1 MKKIFTAILAI
12 IMIAMFF
19 TPTIATA
26 TSQNPFTDVGAN
38 TWYTEAVDYVW
49 SNDLM
54 RGTGTTT
61 FSPNSTMSRA
71 MVATILYRLADEP
84 PISFA
89 PVFSDVSA
97 GSWYA
102 NAVIWANANG
112 IVQGVGGG
120 RFAPNDNV
128 TREQFATLLF
138 RFADFSEMDT
148 SVPLSFNLL
157 QFEDRLHISSWA
169 QESMTWAVYHGLIT
183 GTGATTLSPGGTA
196 TRAQCATI
204 LHRFSNLLSV
214 PMEPEP
220 PTDPPIDLPPNASA
234 LEWQMFEE
242 VNQLRVSN
250 GVSPLAWC
258 NCLRDV
264 ALAHSFDMWQR
275 DFHGHANP
283 DGIGPGG
290 RIRNAGIDFIAAS
303 ENIASGFRTSEA
315 ANAGFMESPTH
326 RDTLLSPGWTHVGIG
341 HWDGG
346 GGSYNGLHWT
356 QKFIRQPDHQC
367 R

>member
-1 MKKIFTAILAI
+1 MKKALATVLVV
-12 IMIAMFF
+12 IMIAAIF
-19 TPTIATA
+19 TPTLAMATP
-26 TSQNPFTDVGAN
+26 QHPFTDVGTN
-38 TWYTEAVDYVW
+38 TWYSEAVDYVW
-49 SNDLM
+49 ANNLM
-54 RGTGTTT
+54 RGTGANT

-84 PISFA
+84 SVSFA
-89 PVFSDVSA
+89 PVFTDVSA

-102 NAVIWANANG
+102 NAVIWANTNN

-120 RFAPNDNV
+120 RFAPNADV
-128 TREQFATLLF
+128 TREQFVTLLF
-138 RFADFSEMDT
+138 RFAMFLEIDT
-148 SVPLSFNLL
+148 SVPMSFNLL
-157 QFEDRLHISSWA
+157 QFEDRIHISSWA
-169 QESMTWAVYHGLIT
+169 QEPMLWAAYHGLIT
-183 GTGATTLSPGGTA
+183 GTSITTLSPSGTA

-204 LHRFSNLLSV
+204 LHRFSDLLST
-214 PMEPEP
+214 PTDPDI
-220 PTDPPIDLPPNASA
+220 PTDPPIDLPPNATDM
-234 LEWQMFEE
+234 EWQMFLE
-242 VNQLRVSN
+242 VNQLRTAH
-250 GVSPLAWC
+250 GAPPLAWC

-275 DFHGHANP
+275 DFHGHTNP

-303 ENIASGFRTSEA
+303 ENVASGFRTFKA
-315 ANAGFMESPTH
+315 ANAGFMESPIH
-326 RDTLLSPGWTHVGIG
+326 RDTLLSPGWTHIGIG

-356 QKFIRQPDHQC
+356 QKFIRQPDHVC